1 MTKFQKKGCD
11 IIKKFYKTTKN
22 LAKKG
27 KNPLNE
33 NIPFEKSYMTDF
45 LQGMINYNYEIKAV
59 PIKNGWL
66 ELDSMH
72 DYHIYNNKFKDGTIS
87 DFFQLMISN
96 FNRMIFHLLLIQV
109 GISDLSL

>member
-1 MTKFQKKGCD
+1 MLWEFILLGALPLFLYRK
-11 IIKKFYKTTKN
+11 IKKFYKTTKN

-87 DFFQLMISN
+87 DFFQLEN
-96 FNRMIFHLLLIQV
+96 
-109 GISDLSL
+109 